1 MKKKKERERNK
12 KNIHKYIS
20 KTYTFPI
27 GKYNKITREK
37 NIYKIIIII

>member
-1 MKKKKERERNK
+1 MKKKKKEKEIK
-12 KNIHKYIS
+12 ENIHKYIS